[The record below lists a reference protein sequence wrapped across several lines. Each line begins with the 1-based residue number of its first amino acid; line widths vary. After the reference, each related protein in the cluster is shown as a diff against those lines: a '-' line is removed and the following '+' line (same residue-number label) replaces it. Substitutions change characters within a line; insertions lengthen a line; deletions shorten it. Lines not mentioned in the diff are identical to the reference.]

1 MPMVMNIQ
9 GLGIQ
14 IENMVM
20 VLINI
25 NKLKKDM
32 MANGQMEK
40 KVVKENSYLLK
51 VIFMKE
57 NSNKD
62 LKMAME
68 KLNTNQVLNLKVNLL
83 IIKLKVKDK

>member
-83 IIKLKVKDK
+83 IIKLKDKDK